1 MPDKESISRLTTD
14 AIDLLQQLI
23 SIQSFSK
30 EEDGTANAISQFLSS
45 HNIDFRRK
53 GNNIWAYNKNFDPAK
68 PTILLNSHHD
78 TVKPN
83 PGWTKDPFKPEIQ
96 DGKLYGLGS
105 NDAGGCLVSLIATFR
120 YFYDKNDLPY
130 NIAVAATAEE
140 ENSGFNGI
148 ESILE
153 DLGNI
158 DLVIVGEPT
167 KMQMAIA
174 EKGLLVL
181 DCVAHG
187 KTGHAAREE
196 GDNAIY
202 KALKD
207 IEWFRD
213 YRFEKVSQFLGPVKM
228 TVTVIKAGE
237 QHNVVPN
244 ECHFVV
250 DIRLTD
256 QYNHQEV
263 IGIIRQ
269 HVQSEIKPRSTRLK
283 PSFISPEHPIV
294 KAGLEMGLTTY
305 GSPTSSDQSVI
316 PYTSIKIGPGDSAR
330 SHTADEF
337 IYLKETED
345 GVGKY
350 VEILERMMGLQI

>member
-1 MPDKESISRLTTD
+1 MPDKESISILIKD

-30 EEDGTANAISQFLSS
+30 EENGTADAIGQFLNSK
-45 HNIDFRRK
+45 NIDFQRK
-53 GNNIWAYNKNFDPAK
+53 GNNIWAFNKHFNPAK

-105 NDAGGCLVSLIATFR
+105 NDAGGCLVTLIATFR
-120 YFYDKNDLPY
+120 YFYEKADMPFNF
-130 NIAVAATAEE
+130 IVAATAEE
-140 ENSGFNGI
+140 ENSGFYGI

-153 DLGNI
+153 DLGAI
-158 DLVIVGEPT
+158 DLAIVGEPT

-174 EKGLLVL
+174 ERGLLVL
-181 DCVAHG
+181 DCVSYG

-196 GDNAIY
+196 GENAIY
-202 KALKD
+202 KALSD

-213 YRFEKVSQFLGPVKM
+213 YKFEKVSQFLGPVKM

-237 QHNVVPN
+237 QHNVVPS

-256 QYNHQEV
+256 QYTHQEV
-263 IGIIRQ
+263 IDIIKQ
-269 HVQSEIKPRSTRLK
+269 HAQSEIKPRSTRLK
-283 PSFISPEHPIV
+283 PSFISAEHPIV
-294 KAGLEMGLTTY
+294 KAGLVMGLTTY

-337 IYLKETED
+337 IYLKEIED
-345 GVGKY
+345 GVGKC
-350 VEILERMMGLQI
+350 VEILERMMGY